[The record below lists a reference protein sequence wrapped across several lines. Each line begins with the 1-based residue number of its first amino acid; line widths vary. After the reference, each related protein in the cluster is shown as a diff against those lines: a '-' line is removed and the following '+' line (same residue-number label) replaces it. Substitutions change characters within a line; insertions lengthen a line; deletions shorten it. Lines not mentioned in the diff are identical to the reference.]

1 MFKKWNRIN
10 LLINCFYNSCGLAA
24 VSMAIN
30 MLETD
35 SEEKNYVEELLQ
47 LAINMNITKQGEMF
61 SGSINGVLILKN
73 LFRSK

>member
-1 MFKKWNRIN
+1 
-10 LLINCFYNSCGLAA
+10 
-24 VSMAIN
+24 

-61 SGSINGVLILKN
+61 SGSINDVLILKN